1 MIRIKSLLT
10 LYCFLLISCQSIET
24 HESLDKGTKDRLKKL
39 GILADNERIIQYYS
53 NLEKDKAGNF
63 FTDKRIAHYWLDD
76 SDNSKTE
83 ISFSY
88 YQDIVSI
95 DTNFNVQDFDLP
107 FMTIK
112 KKDSSSFKVYIDGTK
127 EEKKIFF
134 TSAIERWKM
143 AKVK

>member
-134 TSAIERWKM
+134 YFSHRALENG
-143 AKVK
+143 